1 MLKSDDVT
9 AVQKISSYFD
19 DVGYRYINARTIPE
33 AFPKFEEI
41 QEKLKAYQDMHRF
54 LLTVFRQG
62 HAAEPIYFHH
72 SLPPDVFDAMVSTGL
87 LVETSM
93 GKWKTPGLTLL
104 PIEGLLLAFSLPL
117 EYPIHTD
124 AARSVYLD
132 EGSLWMTQVIPAH
145 MANQSVLDV
154 CSGSGILG
162 LICAARGARHVLC
175 LENSDKAISVAR
187 FNTAL
192 NGLADRVEVRQSDLF
207 SDLRPEE
214 TFEYVMANP
223 PYTPVVEDLE
233 FATCIAGGRDGTYV
247 LRQFFAGIGHWLAT
261 SARADVYCPV
271 LGESQHIGF
280 NEDVLRPL
288 AYKED
293 MLVRAYVMDKLSM
306 DQFLKKELS
315 RKYQSFLPFI
325 SSADRHEKI
334 AGWLKENAARYSHFY
349 YQHVRIWKGKD
360 TDFSY
365 WPFYNPDLTDVLSSK
380 IQSAKLFS

>member
-9 AVQKISSYFD
+9 AVEEISSYFD

-41 QEKLKAYQDMHRF
+41 QERLQAYHDMHRF

-62 HAAEPIYFHH
+62 HAAEPIYFQH
-72 SLPPDVFDAMVSTGL
+72 SLPPDVLDAMISTGL

-93 GKWKTPGLTLL
+93 GKWRTPGLTLL
-104 PIEGLLLAFSLPL
+104 PIEGLLLAFSLPP

-124 AARSVYLD
+124 AAQSVYLD
-132 EGSLWMTQVIPAH
+132 EDSLWMTQVIPAH

-175 LENSDKAISVAR
+175 LENSDKAISIAR

-192 NGLADRVEVRQSDLF
+192 NGLAGKVEIRQSDMF
-207 SDLRPEE
+207 SELRPEE

-223 PYTPVVEDLE
+223 PRIPVIEDLD
-233 FATCIAGGRDGTYV
+233 FATCIAGGRDGTDV
-247 LRQFFAGIGHWLAT
+247 LRQFFAGVSQWLAA
-261 SARADVYCPV
+261 SARVDVYCPV
-271 LGESQHIGF
+271 LGEPQLISF
-280 NEDVLRPL
+280 NEEVLRPL
-288 AYKED
+288 AYREG
-293 MLVRAYVMDKLSM
+293 LLIRAYVMDKLPM
-306 DQFLKKELS
+306 EQFLRKELN
-315 RKYQSFLPFI
+315 RKYQAFLSRIP
-325 SSADRHEKI
+325 STDYHEKTT
-334 AGWLKENAARYSHFY
+334 GWLKENAARYSHFY

-365 WPFYNPDLTDVLSSK
+365 WPFYSPDLTDILVSN
-380 IQSAKLFS
+380 IQGRTNP